1 MAEIVLLEGLL
12 SSSSSDSDS
21 DGSSIDLDSWDD
33 IFEDD
38 DENHHYYPLRPI
50 GNIHADETLF
60 AQLGDGGDTQ
70 QKLILKIT
78 KGTRDYSP
86 KEMALRLGV
95 LDKIVKVFKLHGADK
110 TINTPIFELKEVL
123 TGKYGE
129 DTKFIYDLKD
139 QGGELLAIRYDLT
152 VPLAR
157 YLAMRRY
164 RGFYQCDFDIAGTYD
179 AMLADAEC
187 LRIVVESLSAL
198 NLGEFVIKV
207 NHRSLLDGIV
217 GSMWCA

>member
-1 MAEIVLLEGLL
+1 MAKIVLLEGML

-21 DGSSIDLDSWDD
+21 DGSIDLDSWDD

-38 DENHHYYPLRPI
+38 DENHHCYPLRPI
-50 GNIHADETLF
+50 GNIHADEIVF
-60 AQLGDGGDTQ
+60 V
-70 QKLILKIT
+70 T

-86 KEMALRLGV
+86 KQMALRLGV
-95 LDKIVKVFKLHGADK
+95 LDKIVNVFKLHGADE

-164 RGFYQCDFDIAGTYD
+164 RGFYQYDFDIAGTYD

-198 NLGEFVIKV
+198 NLGEF
-207 NHRSLLDGIV
+207 
-217 GSMWCA
+217 